1 MLLPLRSAQ
10 RCACLRCTNVW
21 TYNACAVCARCAC
34 VCSRFGSAWRS
45 GAFVPK
51 AEIESRL
58 NLAQGREK
66 AESVAKRKAND
77 RREDA
82 TPDTEG
88 LQATVSLSLNFL
100 RQVKKPLQK
109 AREALREPD
118 EKELAQVAQAEAEFQ
133 KELHSRLVRGYLSS
147 TVFPAHDDMTGVCLI
162 ARPQLLLQPSS
173 NRWLFCTQPPAHL
186 ELRYCLCC
194 CAVLCCAVLCCAVLS
209 MPTERCFD

>member
-1 MLLPLRSAQ
+1 
-10 RCACLRCTNVW
+10 
-21 TYNACAVCARCAC
+21 

-162 ARPQLLLQPSS
+162 ALPQLLQPTVVQSLAVLYS
-173 NRWLFCTQPPAHL
+173 APCS
-186 ELRYCLCC
+186 LRVTILSML
-194 CAVLCCAVLCCAVLS
+194 LCCAVDANRALLRLDGVACV
-209 MPTERCFD
+209 TW